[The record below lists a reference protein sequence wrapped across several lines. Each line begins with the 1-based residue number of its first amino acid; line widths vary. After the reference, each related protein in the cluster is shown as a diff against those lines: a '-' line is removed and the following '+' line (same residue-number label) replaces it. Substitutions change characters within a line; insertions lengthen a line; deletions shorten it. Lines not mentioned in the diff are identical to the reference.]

1 MRASKSKLQFGNF
14 LFFFWHCSKGINNTS
29 PCSSNLGGDHLTFN
43 LVGGWFLNNL
53 QAYLYKNQIH
63 AHELCWIKE
72 FKHVHGTE
80 KKSPTPRKKLSC
92 IQHVQKK
99 KIPSAY
105 KGYSKTRACTKSPT
119 HRSKSNGAAKSKH
132 FFSRN
137 MGSDRKIKILTIW
150 TL

>member
-1 MRASKSKLQFGNF
+1 MLSFFESNRTLLKALVKVPLLWLDRYTKLKWAVDKMRASKSKLQFGNF

-80 KKSPTPRKKLSC
+80 KKSPTPRKK
-92 IQHVQKK
+92 IIMHTTRPEKK
-99 KIPSAY
+99 NS
-105 KGYSKTRACTKSPT
+105 
-119 HRSKSNGAAKSKH
+119 
-132 FFSRN
+132 
-137 MGSDRKIKILTIW
+137 
-150 TL
+150 